1 MKHLSAALL
10 TGLLLLPLITACT
23 EAGGKHARAVY
34 VLLDVSGTY
43 NTKLDAA
50 NPVINYLLGTLN
62 SGDSMTVA
70 KIDSGSFTEKDIVDK
85 ITFDDRPSV
94 ANEQKR
100 VFRARLDEFFKDRH
114 PSARTDVSGAL
125 LQAAEE
131 LNESGDGRRYI
142 LVFSDMEQDLPK
154 GYVRDSRLPLE
165 GADVLAV
172 DVTKLHTDNVN
183 PQNYL
188 DRLDHWQKVV
198 TEDGGHWQVV
208 NDMDRLD
215 RVIN

>member
-1 MKHLSAALL
+1 MGALE
-10 TGLLLLPLITACT
+10 I
-23 EAGGKHARAVY
+23 GGSHARAVY
-34 VLLDVSGTY
+34 VLLDVSGSY
-43 NTKLDAA
+43 NTQLDAA

-85 ITFDDRPSV
+85 VTFDERPSV

-100 VFRARLDEFFKDRH
+100 VFRAKLDDFFKDRH
-114 PSARTDVSGAL
+114 PSGKTDVSGAL
-125 LQAAEE
+125 LQAAQE
-131 LNESGDGRRYI
+131 LDESGDGRRYI

-154 GYVRDSRLPLE
+154 GYVRDVRLPLE
-165 GADVLAV
+165 GADVVAV

-198 TEDGGHWQVV
+198 TDDGGHWQVV
-208 NDMDRLD
+208 NNMDRLD
-215 RVIN
+215 RVLN